1 MSRSEASIERELKFA
16 NVDLNALRVRLV
28 ELDAEK
34 QGPPT
39 LEDNWI
45 FDLEGRLAN
54 AGSLLRL
61 RIDGR
66 GSRMTFKGPATFEG
80 GTKMRQELETGV
92 EDVEKARAILEA
104 LGYQYVRRYQKWR
117 EEWLLGSIVIAL
129 DHTPIGDFAEFE
141 GDGCETVAKRSGLD
155 PSKAERRNYLQLYEE
170 FLKSHPDAPL
180 DMIFRE

>member
-1 MSRSEASIERELKFA
+1 MKGNELERELKFA
-16 NVDLNALRVRLV
+16 DVDLNALRVRLL

-34 QGPPT
+34 QGPPA

-45 FDLEGRLAN
+45 FDADGKLGA

-66 GSRMTFKGPATFEG
+66 GSRLTFKGPASFDG
-80 GTKMRQELETGV
+80 MTKVRQEIETGI
-92 EDVEKARAILEA
+92 EDVERARAILEA
-104 LGYQYVRRYQKWR
+104 LGYRLVRRYQKWR

-155 PSKAERRNYLQLYEE
+155 PSKAERRNYLRLYEE
-170 FLKSHPDAPL
+170 YLKVHPDAPL